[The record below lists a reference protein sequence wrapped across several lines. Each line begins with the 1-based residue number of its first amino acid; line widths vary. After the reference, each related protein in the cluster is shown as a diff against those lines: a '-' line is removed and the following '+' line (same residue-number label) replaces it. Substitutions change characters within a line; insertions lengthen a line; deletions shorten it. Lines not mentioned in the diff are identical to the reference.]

1 MTDKKTK
8 TTEIK
13 IPQPRMIMLTNG
25 QQVIAGVYIT
35 DGSDFIRL
43 NEPYK
48 VRIHENAVDDET
60 YFVEERMSLTP
71 WMFQTIDKTY
81 SIHKTHIFSI
91 GVPNKNL
98 TEYYNNVRMGL
109 FPTIKK
115 EIEPLM
121 NKQQHDRSFEKIME
135 EMSDEDYFQ
144 TLEYLRGKI
153 KAN

>member
-1 MTDKKTK
+1 MTDKKPK

-13 IPQPRMIMLTNG
+13 VPQPRMIMLSNG
-25 QQVIAGVYIT
+25 QQVIAGVYVT
-35 DGSDFIRL
+35 DGSEFIRL

-48 VRIHENAVDDET
+48 VRIHENAVDNET

-71 WMFQTIDKTY
+71 WMFQTIDKIY
-81 SIHKTHIFSI
+81 SIHKSHIFSI

-109 FPTIKK
+109 FPTVKK

-121 NKQQHDRSFEKIME
+121 TKQQNDKSFEKAME

-144 TLEYLRGKI
+144 TLEYLQGKI

>member
-81 SIHKTHIFSI
+81 SIHKNHIFSI
-91 GVPNKNL
+91 GVPNQNL
-98 TEYYNNVRMGL
+98 TEYYNNVKMGL
-109 FPTIKK
+109 FPTVKK
-115 EIEPLM
+115 EIEPIM
-121 NKQQHDRSFEKIME
+121 NKQQHDKSFEKVME

>member
-81 SIHKTHIFSI
+81 SIHKNHIFSI
-91 GVPNKNL
+91 GVPNQNL
-98 TEYYNNVRMGL
+98 TEYYNNVKMGL
-109 FPTIKK
+109 FPTVKK
-115 EIEPLM
+115 EIEPIM
-121 NKQQHDRSFEKIME
+121 NKQQHDKSFQKVME

>member
-1 MTDKKTK
+1 MEKEKKQ
-8 TTEIK
+8 TTVAT
-13 IPQPRMIMLTNG
+13 PRVLMLSGG
-25 QQVIAGVYIT
+25 QQVIAGIYVT
-35 DGSDFIRL
+35 EGSDFIRL

-48 VRIHENAVDDET
+48 IQLHKNDVDSDT

-71 WMFQTIDKTY
+71 WMFQTIDKIY
-81 SIHKTHIFSI
+81 SIHKSHIFSI

-109 FPTIKK
+109 FPSMKK
-115 EIEPLM
+115 EIEPIM
-121 NKQQHDRSFEKIME
+121 TKQQHDKSFEKAME

-144 TLEYLRGKI
+144 TLEYLQGKI

>member
-1 MTDKKTK
+1 MADNEEKKP
-8 TTEIK
+8 I
-13 IPQPRMIMLTNG
+13 QSPRMIMLTNG
-25 QQVIAGVYIT
+25 QQVIAGIHVT

-48 VRIHENAVDDET
+48 VRIHENAVDSET

-71 WMFQTIDKTY
+71 WMFQTIDKVY
-81 SIHKTHIFSI
+81 SVHKNHIVSI
-91 GVPNKNL
+91 GMPNQNL

-109 FPTIKK
+109 FPTVKK
-115 EIEPLM
+115 EIEPLPTKEQ
-121 NKQQHDRSFEKIME
+121 NDKSFEKIME
-135 EMSDEDYFQ
+135 DMSDEDYFQ

>member
-1 MTDKKTK
+1 MTDKK

-25 QQVIAGVYIT
+25 QQVIAGVYT
-35 DGSDFIRL
+35 SEGSDFIRL
-43 NEPYK
+43 HEPYK
-48 VRIHENAVDDET
+48 VRIHENAVDSET
-60 YFVEERMSLTP
+60 YYVEERMSLTP
-71 WMFQTIDKTY
+71 WMFQTIDKIY
-81 SIHKTHIFSI
+81 SIHKTNIFSI

-98 TEYYNNVRMGL
+98 TEYYNNVRLGL
-109 FPTIKK
+109 FPTLKK

-121 NKQQHDRSFEKIME
+121 TKQQHDNSFEKAME

>member
-81 SIHKTHIFSI
+81 SIHKNHIFSI
-91 GVPNKNL
+91 GVPNQNL
-98 TEYYNNVRMGL
+98 TEYYNNVKMGL
-109 FPTIKK
+109 FPTVKK
-115 EIEPLM
+115 EIEPIM
-121 NKQQHDRSFEKIME
+121 NKQQHDKIFEKVME

>member
-1 MTDKKTK
+1 MTDKK

-25 QQVIAGVYIT
+25 QQVIAGVYT
-35 DGSDFIRL
+35 SEGSDFIRL
-43 NEPYK
+43 HEPYK
-48 VRIHENAVDDET
+48 VRIHENAVDSET
-60 YFVEERMSLTP
+60 YYVEERMSLTP
-71 WMFQTIDKTY
+71 WMFQTIDKVY
-81 SIHKTHIFSI
+81 SIHKTNIFSI

-98 TEYYNNVRMGL
+98 TEYYNNVRLGL
-109 FPTIKK
+109 FPTLKK

-121 NKQQHDRSFEKIME
+121 TKQQHDNSFEKAME

>member
-1 MTDKKTK
+1 MTDKK

-25 QQVIAGVYIT
+25 QQVIAGVYT
-35 DGSDFIRL
+35 SEGSDFIRL
-43 NEPYK
+43 HEPYK
-48 VRIHENAVDDET
+48 VRIHENAVDNET

-71 WMFQTIDKTY
+71 WMFQTVDNVY
-81 SIHKTHIFSI
+81 SVHKNHIVTI
-91 GVPNKNL
+91 GVPNQHL

-109 FPTIKK
+109 FPSMKK
-115 EIEPLM
+115 NIEPIGTKKTY
-121 NKQQHDRSFEKIME
+121 NEKSFEQTLD

>member
-121 NKQQHDRSFEKIME
+121 NKQQHDKSFEKVME

>member
-1 MTDKKTK
+1 MEKEKKQ
-8 TTEIK
+8 TTVAT
-13 IPQPRMIMLTNG
+13 PRVLMLSGG
-25 QQVIAGVYIT
+25 QQVIAGIYVT
-35 DGSDFIRL
+35 EGSDFIRL

-48 VRIHENAVDDET
+48 IQLHKNDVDSDT

-71 WMFQTIDKTY
+71 WMFQTIDKIY
-81 SIHKTHIFSI
+81 SIHKSHIFSI

-109 FPTIKK
+109 FPTMKK
-115 EIEPLM
+115 EIEPIM
-121 NKQQHDRSFEKIME
+121 TKQQHDKSFEKAME

-144 TLEYLRGKI
+144 TLEYLQGKI

>member
-1 MTDKKTK
+1 MTDKK

-25 QQVIAGVYIT
+25 QQVIAGVYT
-35 DGSDFIRL
+35 SEGSDFIRL
-43 NEPYK
+43 HEPYK
-48 VRIHENAVDDET
+48 VRIHENAVDSET
-60 YFVEERMSLTP
+60 YYVEERMSLTP

-81 SIHKTHIFSI
+81 SIHKTNIFSI

-98 TEYYNNVRMGL
+98 TEYYNNVRLGL
-109 FPTIKK
+109 FPTLKK

-121 NKQQHDRSFEKIME
+121 TKQQHDNSFEKAME

>member
-1 MTDKKTK
+1 MTDKK

-25 QQVIAGVYIT
+25 QQVIAGVYT
-35 DGSDFIRL
+35 SEGSDFIRL
-43 NEPYK
+43 HEPYK
-48 VRIHENAVDDET
+48 VRIHENAVDSET
-60 YFVEERMSLTP
+60 YYVEERMSLTP
-71 WMFQTIDKTY
+71 WMFQTIDKVY
-81 SIHKTHIFSI
+81 SIHKTNIFSI

-98 TEYYNNVRMGL
+98 TEYYNNVRLGL
-109 FPTIKK
+109 FPTLKK

-121 NKQQHDRSFEKIME
+121 TKQQHDNSFEKVME

>member
-1 MTDKKTK
+1 MVKETK
-8 TTEIK
+8 LK
-13 IPQPRMIMLTNG
+13 VPQPRMIMLANG
-25 QQVIAGVYIT
+25 QQVIAGVYVT

-48 VRIHENAVDDET
+48 VRIHENAVDSET
-60 YFVEERMSLTP
+60 YYVEERMSLTP
-71 WMFQTIDKTY
+71 WMFQTIDKVY
-81 SIHKTHIFSI
+81 SIHKSHIYSI
-91 GVPNKNL
+91 GVPNQNL
-98 TEYYNNVRMGL
+98 TEYYNNVRMWL
-109 FPTIKK
+109 FPTVKK

-121 NKQQHDRSFEKIME
+121 SKEQHNKSFEKVME

>member
-1 MTDKKTK
+1 MTDKK

-25 QQVIAGVYIT
+25 QQVIAGVYT
-35 DGSDFIRL
+35 SEGSDFIRL
-43 NEPYK
+43 HEPYK
-48 VRIHENAVDDET
+48 VRIHENAVDNET

-71 WMFQTIDKTY
+71 WMFQTIDKVY
-81 SIHKTHIFSI
+81 SIHKTNIFSI

-98 TEYYNNVRMGL
+98 TEYYNNVRLGL

-121 NKQQHDRSFEKIME
+121 TKEQHDNSFEKAME